1 MSSGFAKGTRLEPI
15 GNVMS
20 VQSNL
25 QTIYEALRSIVKNSG
40 DDWYVNID
48 PSASIAT
55 ASSDQVINTYSVSAG
70 SNNEVTVAYSI
81 GSTSMSQ
88 RILLNVDGTL
98 YLLGCSGNSLSQLT
112 LTPIVANPTSL
123 ETTDLTNGQSAAGD
137 AAALLSGIT
146 FEANNKTGS
155 SPSTVLLYNHMQLP
169 ITTDWDED
177 AIKASPLNPSGHRI
191 LRIGKYAVPLICFG
205 DSGQTLLL
213 FDSNNVI
220 DTSTAGSG

>member
-1 MSSGFAKGTRLEPI
+1 MSTGFDKGTRLEPI

-25 QTIYEALRSIVKNSG
+25 QTIYEALRSIVKSKD

-55 ASSDQVINTYSVSAG
+55 ASSDQVINTYSVSGA
-70 SNNEVTVAYSI
+70 SNEVTVAYNI
-81 GSTSMSQ
+81 GSTAMNQ
-88 RILLNVDGTL
+88 RILVNVDGTL
-98 YLLGCSGNSLSQLT
+98 YLLGCTGNSLSPLS
-112 LTPIVANPTSL
+112 LTPIVADPS
-123 ETTDLTNGQSAAGD
+123 DLTTAKLTESQSPSGD

-146 FEANNKTGS
+146 FEANNKTGA

-169 ITTDWDED
+169 ITTDWDET
-177 AIKASPLNPSGHRI
+177 AIKASPLNPAGHRI
-191 LRIGKYAVPLICFG
+191 LRIGKFAVPLICFG

-213 FDSNNVI
+213 FDSNNAI
-220 DTSTAGSG
+220 DTSGGSG

>member
-1 MSSGFAKGTRLEPI
+1 MSSGFSKGTRLEPI

-48 PSASIAT
+48 PSGITAT
-55 ASSDQVINTYSVSAG
+55 SSDQVINTYSVAG
-70 SNNEVTVAYSI
+70 DTNVVTVSYNI
-81 GSTSMSQ
+81 GSTAMKQ
-88 RILLNVDGTL
+88 NILLNVDGTL
-98 YLLGCSGNSLSQLT
+98 YLLGCTGNSLTQLT

-123 ETTDLTNGQSAAGD
+123 VTTDLTTGQSASDD

-146 FEANNKTGS
+146 FEANNKTGA

-177 AIKASPLNPSGHRI
+177 AIKASPLNPAGHRI
-191 LRIGKYAVPLICFG
+191 LRIGKFAVPLICFG

-213 FDSNNVI
+213 FDPNHAI
-220 DTSTAGSG
+220 DTSAGSG

>member
-1 MSSGFAKGTRLEPI
+1 MSTGFAKGTRLEPI

-25 QTIYEALRSIVKNSG
+25 QTIYEALRSIVKNKD

-55 ASSDQVINTYSVSAG
+55 ASSDQVINTYTVSG
-70 SNNEVTVAYSI
+70 SNNEVSVSYSI
-81 GSTSMSQ
+81 GSTTMNQ
-88 RILLNVDGTL
+88 RILVNVDGTL
-98 YLLGCSGNSLSQLT
+98 YLLGCTGNSLTQLS
-112 LTPIVANPTSL
+112 LTPIVADPTSL
-123 ETTDLTNGQSAAGD
+123 ETTVLIKDQDPSGE

-146 FEANNKTGS
+146 FEANNSSGA

-191 LRIGKYAVPLICFG
+191 LRIGKFAVPLICFG

-213 FDSNNVI
+213 FDSNNAI
-220 DTSTAGSG
+220 DTSGGGSG

>member
-1 MSSGFAKGTRLEPI
+1 MEPI

-25 QTIYEALRSIVKNSG
+25 QTIYEALRSIATNKG

-48 PSASIAT
+48 PSGITAT
-55 ASSDQVINTYSVSAG
+55 TSSDQVINTYSVSG
-70 SNNEVTVAYSI
+70 TSGVVSVAYTI
-81 GSTSMSQ
+81 GSTGMNQ
-88 RILLNVDGTL
+88 NILLNVDGTL
-98 YLLGCSGNSLSQLT
+98 YLLGCTGNSLLQLT

-123 ETTDLTNGQSAAGD
+123 ETTDLTNGQSASGD
-137 AAALLSGIT
+137 AEALLSGIT
-146 FEANNKTGS
+146 FETNNSSGS

-191 LRIGKYAVPLICFG
+191 LRIGKFAVPLICFG

-213 FDSNNVI
+213 FDSNNAI
-220 DTSTAGSG
+220 DTSAASG